1 MGDAVPVLLL
11 ALATL
16 STAADRKRNQPLK
29 PAEIEIVD
37 VTAQR
42 GEGRVSLDGRV
53 KNAGERPASGVVLIF
68 DFLAPGRQV
77 VTSKRGALEA
87 ERLGPGETAEFHAY
101 VPAPPRAVEI
111 RIQAEEGNGRE
122 LKVVKPGPYVIE

>member
-1 MGDAVPVLLL
+1 MRKVVPVLLL

-16 STAADRKRNQPLK
+16 STAGDRKRNQPLK
-29 PAEIEIVD
+29 PAEIEIVE
-37 VTAQR
+37 VTVQR
-42 GEGRVSLDGRV
+42 GEERVSLDGRV
-53 KNAGERPASGVVLIF
+53 KNSGDRPAAGVVLIF
-68 DFLAPGRQV
+68 DFFAPGRQP

-87 ERLGPGETAEFHAY
+87 ETLGPGETAEFHAY

-122 LKVVKPGPYVIE
+122 LKVVKPGPYAIE